1 MNFLTQGQDER
12 RETAHSGR
20 PEPPAAQGRGGRQ
33 PRLRQ
38 QWQQEREQQQRRRRR
53 RRGQERRRR
62 RVQVAPGVG
71 LGGEVRNVSQFQRVE
86 SI

>member
-53 RRGQERRRR
+53 GQERRR